1 VSFDKDF
8 EDFFDDLDILNPNF
22 MKRFQ
27 SQLNE
32 MLKKAKNG
40 ELKGDWETREI
51 NEPGVKGFFIQGW
64 FGTDKALEPLE
75 PLRPWKRPLTPEKP
89 FELQRKAEEEMREP
103 LTDIFEEDNAFK
115 VYVELPGEEKED
127 IAFKIANGKLEIEAK
142 NFYKTVNLPSDNGAP
157 DKATSEYKNGVL
169 TITVPKKLK
178 LREKDLENTKT
189 I

>member
-1 VSFDKDF
+1 MSFDRDF
-8 EDFFDDLDILNPNF
+8 EDFFEDLNIFDPEF

-27 SQLNE
+27 TQLSD
-32 MLKKAKNG
+32 MLKRAKNG

-51 NEPGVKGFFIQGW
+51 NEPGVKGFIVQGW

-89 FELQRKAEEEMREP
+89 FGFQRKTEEEMREP

-115 VYVELPGEEKED
+115 VYAELPGEEKED
-127 IAFKIANGKLEIEAK
+127 ITFKIADGKLEVKARS
-142 NFYKTVNLPSDNGAP
+142 FCKTVNMPSGNIIP

-169 TITVPKKLK
+169 TVTVPKKLK
-178 LREKDLENTKT
+178 LHEKDHKNTKAV
-189 I
+189 